1 MTNCL
6 KVERARRNLTQQ
18 DVAQAVGVSRQT
30 ILAIESRKYV
40 PSAVLALKLAAFLAM
55 PVETLF
61 ALEPGE

>member
-30 ILAIESRKYV
+30 IVAIENRKYV
-40 PSAVLALKLAAFLAM
+40 PSAVLVLKLAAYLTM
-55 PVETLF
+55 PVESLF
-61 ALEPGE
+61 RLEDSD